1 MKTLAHGESSA
12 MTSLLNAIFV
22 LAHYLLQLLQ
32 PLLVPICFVVAW
44 ATILFAASSVWSA
57 MRDSVQRARQM
68 HQIPCSECQ
77 YFSGNYLLKCPLH
90 PKEALSEAAIGCRDF
105 ESAKLQWPLPKS

>member
-1 MKTLAHGESSA
+1 MAQVLDYLFFVAYSVIR
-12 MTSLLNAIFV
+12 AI
-22 LAHYLLQLLQ
+22 Q
-32 PLLVPICFVVAW
+32 PFLVPVCFVIAW
-44 ATILFAASSVWSA
+44 MTLLFGLWSVWSA
-57 MRDSVQRARQM
+57 LWDGFRRAQQM

-105 ESAKLQWPLPKS
+105 ESSRLEWPLPKL

>member
-1 MKTLAHGESSA
+1 MYNL
-12 MTSLLNAIFV
+12 M
-22 LAHYLLQLLQ
+22 QLLYLVAHRLTEWLQ
-32 PLLVPICFVVAW
+32 PILVPLCFVVAW
-44 ATILFAASSVWSA
+44 TTIGFVVWSLWAA
-57 MRDSVQRARQM
+57 MRDSLRRAKRM

-105 ESAKLQWPLPKS
+105 ESSKIQWPLANGLENRAQ

>member
-1 MKTLAHGESSA
+1 
-12 MTSLLNAIFV
+12 MTGLLNAIFV
-22 LAHYLLQLLQ
+22 LIRHLVQWVQ
-32 PLLVPICFVVAW
+32 PILVPICVVVAW
-44 ATILFAASSVWSA
+44 ATILFAAWSVWSA
-57 MRDSVQRARQM
+57 MRDGVQRARQM

-105 ESAKLQWPLPKS
+105 ESDRLQWPLPKS